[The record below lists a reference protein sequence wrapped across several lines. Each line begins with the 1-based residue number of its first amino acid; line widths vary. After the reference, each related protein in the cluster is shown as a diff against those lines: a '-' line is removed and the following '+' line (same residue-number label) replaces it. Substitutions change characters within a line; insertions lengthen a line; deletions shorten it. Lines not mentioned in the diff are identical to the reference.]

1 VKLLRSLDEVEE
13 DAGGALDREAQPS
26 LFHRL
31 SWFRLLETHCPQPGD
46 LLVIRSREDGKRA
59 WLFLKVQHGQASA
72 LANWYSFE
80 AGIVASPPGPPCEF
94 LVAGLIR
101 GLREAGIAGL
111 ELTPLVAG
119 EPLNSVLRGRGWLTR
134 VTSVTAR
141 WRMDAAG
148 QDSAGYWARRPSRL
162 RNTAARKARAA
173 ALGIRIHTRFDATAW
188 ADYELVYRESWK
200 PEEGCPAFLR
210 ALAEQEGAAG
220 TLRLGLA
227 YQGDRP
233 VAAQFW
239 VSEGGTATIHKLAH
253 VEDAQA
259 LSPGTLL
266 GQAMF
271 RHALDVDRV
280 SAIDFGLGDEPYK
293 ADWVD
298 RRDVMHRLV
307 AYDLRSP
314 RGLGL
319 AAAATARAL
328 VRRLRND

>member
-31 SWFRLLETHCPQPGD
+31 SWLRLLETHCPQSGD
-46 LLVIRSREDGKRA
+46 LLVIRARAGERRA
-59 WLFLKVQHGQASA
+59 WLVLKVQHGQASA

-80 AGIVASPPGPPCEF
+80 AGVVVSPPAPPSK
-94 LVAGLIR
+94 LVVEGLIR
-101 GLREAGIAGL
+101 GLREAEIGSL
-111 ELTPLVAG
+111 ELAPLVPG
-119 EPLNSVLRGRGWLTR
+119 EPLSSALRGRGWLTR
-134 VTSVTAR
+134 VTPATAR
-141 WRMDAAG
+141 WRMNVQG
-148 QDSAGYWARRPSRL
+148 QDFAAYWARRPSRL

-173 ALGIRIHTRFDATAW
+173 SLDIRIHTRFDATAW
-188 ADYELVYRESWK
+188 ADYERVYRDSWK
-200 PEEGCPAFLR
+200 PEEGSPTFLR

-239 VSEGGTATIHKLAH
+239 VTEGGTATIHKLAH

-271 RHALDVDRV
+271 RHAIDGDRV

-314 RGLGL
+314 RGLAL
-319 AAAATARAL
+319 AAAAAARAL
-328 VRRLRND
+328 VRRLRSD